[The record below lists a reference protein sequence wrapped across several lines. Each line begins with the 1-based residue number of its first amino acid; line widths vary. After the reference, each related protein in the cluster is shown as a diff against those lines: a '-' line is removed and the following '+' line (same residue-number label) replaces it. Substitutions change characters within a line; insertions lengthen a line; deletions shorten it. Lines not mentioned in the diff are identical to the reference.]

1 MAKLPHRSAKPIAES
16 TLRIIGGVH
25 RGRKLPIPALSGLRP
40 TGDRTRETLF
50 NWLQS
55 DIVDMQVLDLFAGT
69 GALGLEALSRG
80 AQSAI
85 FVEPQAQ
92 AAEGIARSLQT
103 LGLPQGSVQR
113 MMAQQFLASCA
124 ARFDLVFI
132 DPPFDADLWSTTL
145 ESLLEANILADQGLI
160 YLECPKDQII
170 NIPAC
175 WGAIKDKIAG
185 KVRFRL
191 LAAQ

>member
-1 MAKLPHRSAKPIAES
+1 LAKLPHRSAKPLAES
-16 TLRIIGGVH
+16 TLRIIGGLH
-25 RGRKLPIPALSGLRP
+25 RGRKLAIPALSGLRP
-40 TGDRTRETLF
+40 TADRTRETLF

-113 MMAQQFLASCA
+113 MMAQQFLASST
-124 ARFDLVFI
+124 ARFDLIFI

-145 ESLLEANILADQGLI
+145 ERLLEADILADQGLI

-170 NIPAC
+170 NIPVG

>member
-85 FVEPQAQ
+85 FVEPQEQ

-145 ESLLEANILADQGLI
+145 ERLLEANILADQGLI
-160 YLECPKDQII
+160 YLECPRDQVI
-170 NIPAC
+170 NIPAP
-175 WGAIKDKIAG
+175 WGTVKDKIAG

>member
-1 MAKLPHRSAKPIAES
+1 
-16 TLRIIGGVH
+16 
-25 RGRKLPIPALSGLRP
+25 
-40 TGDRTRETLF
+40 
-50 NWLQS
+50 
-55 DIVDMQVLDLFAGT
+55 MQVLDLFAGT

-113 MMAQQFLASCA
+113 MMAQQFLASST
-124 ARFDLVFI
+124 ARFDLIFI

-145 ESLLEANILADQGLI
+145 ERLLEADILADQGLI

-170 NIPAC
+170 NIPVG